1 MTLHRSLLIMACML
15 ISIPLLA
22 ESYSGTREDPYPLEV
37 FWKKDGDKMA
47 VFCKSKISE
56 EIQLTDFIF
65 DTDCKESFGKGKNVN
80 FLDASDCYGILDHIS
95 RKGKFLYIRRVNGIV
110 PVKVN
115 GRYNLLVVKARISP
129 EKDDWRVVFPEG
141 YDTWEIAATYDKYLS
156 GNDKLKKFYIYVTR
170 GDSNHKGLLSIDR
183 LVSRRDAVVL
193 DCEYDEIIP
202 ADNGNIDKEKG
213 KLKWNYNPPNRP
225 MFITR
230 KGNRWGAVLD
240 PYDVVPPLY
249 DLKSF
254 TRTEQYDDERPM
266 RTPYLIRRVSWSLVA
281 VERGDT
287 LILAN
292 EYKDLPFTNHRPGEI
307 PPFEEWKIA
316 DFEGEYTPAS
326 VIVFDA
332 PDNMAAYNVQ
342 RHHFIPHKGST
353 YDIRSFLTFTSD
365 TLSTYILSGK
375 YGCKLYNADLG
386 KELISDATSIAPI
399 PGSNGFL
406 SVSLPGDSR
415 PKAAFLTRDYS
426 EAVILDS
433 MEELPAIAKTT
444 GQTGTTRI
452 LDYEGNAGLYDLAS
466 GFALPCVYDSIVP
479 VASIVDSI
487 PDVIG
492 RLFLAYKNKKFGIVG
507 SSAPVMGKVF
517 DKIKRS
523 PDGRGIML
531 DADVYNSPD
540 SYILE
545 IKCNDEG
552 NLTFDDN
559 LDKIFQNL
567 FVKADKEDVKYD
579 HTIDYLLLGMF
590 EFAAHSDRPELLPR
604 IYQSGAMIAINT
616 ALATSDKR
624 TAMEMLDKADELHLH
639 AVIKSETELPDLDLP
654 GIRERLIEYFRQQDI
669 ARAEAEATRQREAEL
684 QAQAQAEAQARQRQ
698 ERAQAWAQ
706 LADALG
712 QLGQGISNAIG
723 NYQASKASTRAA
735 ASAPRRPATVHQS
748 TASSS
753 SSSSA
758 PAQRNRAADFFNRKN
773 FERAYDTAKGIVMK
787 YYYGQYA
794 WNLREVQKA
803 QESMRDTRAK
813 AQKQGFTIYKSDFED
828 ITAPYRK

>member
-1 MTLHRSLLIMACML
+1 ML
-15 ISIPLLA
+15 ITIPLLA
-22 ESYSGTREDPYPLEV
+22 ESYSGTKDDPYPLEV
-37 FWKKDGDKMA
+37 FWKKKGDKMA

-56 EIQLTDFIF
+56 ETQITDFIF

-80 FLDASDCYGILDHIS
+80 FLDASDCYGILDYIS
-95 RKGKFLYIRRVNGIV
+95 RKGKFPYIRRVSGIV

-129 EKDDWRVVFPEG
+129 GKDDWRVVFPEG
-141 YDTWEIAATYDKYLS
+141 YDTWEIAATYEKYLS

-183 LVSRRDAVVL
+183 LVSIRDAVVL

-240 PYDVVPPLY
+240 PYNVVPPLY

-254 TRTEQYDDERPM
+254 TRTGQYDDERPM

-316 DFEGEYTPAS
+316 DFEGEYTPAR

-353 YDIRSFLTFTSD
+353 YDIKPLHTFTSD
-365 TLSTYILSGK
+365 TLSTYILSGN

-386 KELISDATSIAPI
+386 KELIPDATSIAPI

-406 SVSLPGDSR
+406 SVSLPGDPR

-452 LDYEGNAGLYDLAS
+452 LDYKGCAGLYDSAS

-590 EFAAHSDRPELLPR
+590 KFAAHSDRPELLPR

-654 GIRERLIEYFRQQDI
+654 SIRERLIDYFTQQDI
-669 ARAEAEATRQREAEL
+669 ARAEAEAARQREAEL

-723 NYQASKASTRAA
+723 NYQASKASNRAA

-758 PAQRNRAADFFNRKN
+758 PAQRNPAADFFNRKN

-828 ITAPYRK
+828 VTAPYRK

>member
-1 MTLHRSLLIMACML
+1 ML
-15 ISIPLLA
+15 ITIPLLA
-22 ESYSGTREDPYPLEV
+22 ESYSGTKDDPYPLEV
-37 FWKKDGDKMA
+37 FWKKKGDKMA

-56 EIQLTDFIF
+56 ETQITDFIF

-80 FLDASDCYGILDHIS
+80 FLDASDCYGILDYIS
-95 RKGKFLYIRRVNGIV
+95 RKGKFPYIRRVSGIV

-129 EKDDWRVVFPEG
+129 GKDDWRVVFPEG
-141 YDTWEIAATYDKYLS
+141 YDTWEIAATYEKYLS

-183 LVSRRDAVVL
+183 LVSIRDAVVL

-240 PYDVVPPLY
+240 PYNVVPPLY

-254 TRTEQYDDERPM
+254 TRTGQYDDERPM

-316 DFEGEYTPAS
+316 DFEGEYTPAR

-353 YDIRSFLTFTSD
+353 YDIKPLHTFTSD
-365 TLSTYILSGK
+365 TLSTYILSGN

-386 KELISDATSIAPI
+386 KELIPDATSIAPM

-406 SVSLPGDSR
+406 SVSLPGDPR

-452 LDYEGNAGLYDLAS
+452 LDYKGCAGLYDSAS

-590 EFAAHSDRPELLPR
+590 KFAAHSDRPELLPR

-654 GIRERLIEYFRQQDI
+654 GIRERLIDYFTQQDI
-669 ARAEAEATRQREAEL
+669 ARAEAEAARQREAEL

-723 NYQASKASTRAA
+723 NYQASKASNRAA

-758 PAQRNRAADFFNRKN
+758 PAQRNPAADFFNRKN

-828 ITAPYRK
+828 VTAPYRK

>member
-1 MTLHRSLLIMACML
+1 ML
-15 ISIPLLA
+15 ITIPLLA
-22 ESYSGTREDPYPLEV
+22 ESYSGTKDDPYPLEV
-37 FWKKDGDKMA
+37 FWKKKGDKMA

-56 EIQLTDFIF
+56 ETQITDFIF

-80 FLDASDCYGILDHIS
+80 FLDASDCYGILDYIS
-95 RKGKFLYIRRVNGIV
+95 RKGKFPYIRRVSGIV

-129 EKDDWRVVFPEG
+129 GKDDWRVVFPEG
-141 YDTWEIAATYDKYLS
+141 YDTWEIAATYEKYLS

-183 LVSRRDAVVL
+183 LVSIRDAVVL

-240 PYDVVPPLY
+240 PYNVVPPLY

-254 TRTEQYDDERPM
+254 TRTGQYDDERPM

-316 DFEGEYTPAS
+316 DFEGEYTPAR

-353 YDIRSFLTFTSD
+353 YDIKPLHTFTSD
-365 TLSTYILSGK
+365 TLSTYILSGN

-386 KELISDATSIAPI
+386 KELIPDATSIAPI

-406 SVSLPGDSR
+406 SVSLPGDPR

-452 LDYEGNAGLYDLAS
+452 LDYKGCAGLYDSAS

-590 EFAAHSDRPELLPR
+590 KFAAHSDRPELLPR

-654 GIRERLIEYFRQQDI
+654 GIRERLIDYFTQQDI
-669 ARAEAEATRQREAEL
+669 ARAEAEAARQREAEL

-723 NYQASKASTRAA
+723 NYQASKASNRAA

-758 PAQRNRAADFFNRKN
+758 PAQRNPAADFFNRKN

-828 ITAPYRK
+828 VTAPYRK

>member
-1 MTLHRSLLIMACML
+1 MTLQRSLLIMACML

-22 ESYSGTREDPYPLEV
+22 ESHSDTYPFEV

-47 VFCKSKISE
+47 VFRKSKNTGEAQI
-56 EIQLTDFIF
+56 TDFIF

-80 FLDASDCYGILDHIS
+80 FLDASINYGVV
-95 RKGKFLYIRRVNGIV
+95 GGIV

-115 GRYNLLVVKARISP
+115 GLYNLLVVKARSRP
-129 EKDDWRVVFPEG
+129 SDDDWRVVFPEG
-141 YDTWEIAATYDKYLS
+141 YDTWEIAASYDKYLYLS

-170 GDSNHKGLLSIDR
+170 GDSNHKGLVSIDR

-202 ADNGNIDKEKG
+202 ADNGNLEKEKG

-254 TRTEQYDDERPM
+254 TRTGQYDDERPM
-266 RTPYLIRRVSWSLVA
+266 RTPYLIRIVSWSLVA

-316 DFEGEYTPAS
+316 DFEGDYSPAR

-332 PDNMAAYNVQ
+332 PDNIAAYNVQ

-353 YDIRSFLTFTSD
+353 YDIKPLHTFTSD
-365 TLSTYILSGK
+365 TLSTYILSGN

-386 KELISDATSIAPI
+386 KELIPDATSIAPI

-406 SVSLPGDSR
+406 SVSLPGDPR

-452 LDYEGNAGLYDLAS
+452 LDYKGCAGLYDSAS

-590 EFAAHSDRPELLPR
+590 KFAAHSDRPELLPR

-669 ARAEAEATRQREAEL
+669 ARAEAEAARQREAEL

-723 NYQASKASTRAA
+723 NYQASKASNRAA

>member
-1 MTLHRSLLIMACML
+1 MPLHRSLLIMACML
-15 ISIPLLA
+15 ITIPLLA
-22 ESYSGTREDPYPLEV
+22 ESYSGTKDDPYPLEV
-37 FWKKDGDKMA
+37 FWKKKGDKMA

-56 EIQLTDFIF
+56 ETQITDFIF

-80 FLDASDCYGILDHIS
+80 FLEASDCYGILDYIS
-95 RKGKFLYIRRVNGIV
+95 RKGKFPYIRRVSGIV

-129 EKDDWRVVFPEG
+129 GKDDWRVVFPEG
-141 YDTWEIAATYDKYLS
+141 YDTWEIAATYEKYLS

-183 LVSRRDAVVL
+183 LVSIRDAVVL

-254 TRTEQYDDERPM
+254 TRTGQYDDERPM

-316 DFEGEYTPAS
+316 DFEGEYTPAR

-353 YDIRSFLTFTSD
+353 YDIKPLHTFTSD
-365 TLSTYILSGK
+365 TLSTYILSGN

-386 KELISDATSIAPI
+386 KELIPDATSIAPI

-406 SVSLPGDSR
+406 SVSLPGDPR

-452 LDYEGNAGLYDLAS
+452 LDYKGCAGLYDSAS

-590 EFAAHSDRPELLPR
+590 KFAAHSDRPELLPR
-604 IYQSGAMIAINT
+604 IYLSGAMIAINT

-624 TAMEMLDKADELHLH
+624 TAMEMLDKADKLHLH

-654 GIRERLIEYFRQQDI
+654 GIRERLIKYFRQQDI
-669 ARAEAEATRQREAEL
+669 ARAEAEAARQREAEL

-723 NYQASKASTRAA
+723 NYQASKASNRAA

-748 TASSS
+748 SASSS

-758 PAQRNRAADFFNRKN
+758 PAQRNPAADFFNRKN

-828 ITAPYRK
+828 VTAPYRK

>member
-1 MTLHRSLLIMACML
+1 MTLQRSLLIMACML

-22 ESYSGTREDPYPLEV
+22 ESHSDTYPFEV

-47 VFCKSKISE
+47 VFRKSKNTGEAQI
-56 EIQLTDFIF
+56 TDFIF

-80 FLDASDCYGILDHIS
+80 FLDASINYGVV
-95 RKGKFLYIRRVNGIV
+95 GGIV

-115 GRYNLLVVKARISP
+115 GLYNLLVVKARSRP
-129 EKDDWRVVFPEG
+129 SDDDWRVVFPEG

-170 GDSNHKGLLSIDR
+170 GDSNHKGLVSIDR

-202 ADNGNIDKEKG
+202 ADNGNLEKEKG

-230 KGNRWGAVLD
+230 KGNRWGAVVD

-292 EYKDLPFTNHRPGEI
+292 EDKDLPFTNHRPGEI
-307 PPFEEWKIA
+307 PPFEEWEIA
-316 DFEGEYTPAS
+316 DFEGEYTPAR

-353 YDIRSFLTFTSD
+353 TDIRSFHTFTSD
-365 TLSTYILSGK
+365 TLSTYILSGN

-386 KELISDATSIAPI
+386 KELIPDATSIAPI
-399 PGSNGFL
+399 PGSNGFM

-452 LDYEGNAGLYDLAS
+452 LDYKGCAGLYDSAS

-492 RLFLAYKNKKFGIVG
+492 RLFLTYKNKKFGIVG

-669 ARAEAEATRQREAEL
+669 ARAEAEAARQREAEL
-684 QAQAQAEAQARQRQ
+684 QAQAQAEAQALQRQ

-723 NYQASKASTRAA
+723 NYQASKASNRAA

-758 PAQRNRAADFFNRKN
+758 PAQRNPAADFFNRKN

>member
-1 MTLHRSLLIMACML
+1 MTLQRSLLIMACML

-56 EIQLTDFIF
+56 EIQITDFIF

-115 GRYNLLVVKARISP
+115 DRYNLLVVKARISP

-170 GDSNHKGLLSIDR
+170 GDSNHKGLVSIDR

-202 ADNGNIDKEKG
+202 ADNGNLEKEKG

-230 KGNRWGAVLD
+230 KGNRWGAVVD

-316 DFEGEYTPAS
+316 DFEGEYTPAR

-353 YDIRSFLTFTSD
+353 YDIKPLHTFTSD
-365 TLSTYILSGK
+365 TLSTYILSGN

-386 KELISDATSIAPI
+386 KELIPDATSIAPI

-406 SVSLPGDSR
+406 SVSLPSDPR

-452 LDYEGNAGLYDLAS
+452 LDYKGCAGLYDSAS

-590 EFAAHSDRPELLPR
+590 KFAAHSDRPELLPR
-604 IYQSGAMIAINT
+604 IYLSGAMIAINT

-669 ARAEAEATRQREAEL
+669 ARAEAEAARQREAEL

-723 NYQASKASTRAA
+723 NYQASKASNRAA

-748 TASSS
+748 SASSS

-758 PAQRNRAADFFNRKN
+758 PAQRNPAADFFNRKN

>member
-1 MTLHRSLLIMACML
+1 ML
-15 ISIPLLA
+15 ISLPLFA

-47 VFCKSKISE
+47 VFCKSKVTE
-56 EIQLTDFIF
+56 ETQITDFIF

-80 FLDASDCYGILDHIS
+80 FLDASNGYGIVDYVS
-95 RKGKFLYIRRVNGIV
+95 RKGKFPYIRRVDGIV

-129 EKDDWRVVFPEG
+129 DKDDWRVIFPEG
-141 YDTWEIAATYDKYLS
+141 YDTWETAAVYDKYLS
-156 GNDKLKKFYIYVTR
+156 GNETLKKFYIYVTR
-170 GDSNHKGLLSIDR
+170 GDNNHKGLLSIDR
-183 LVSRRDAVVL
+183 LASRRDAVVL

-202 ADNGNIDKEKG
+202 ADNGNLKKEG
-213 KLKWNYNPPNRP
+213 ENLEWDYNSLNRP

-230 KGNRWGAVLD
+230 KGNRWGAVTD
-240 PYDVVPPLY
+240 PYSVVPARY

-266 RTPYLIRRVSWSLVA
+266 RTPYLIRRVNWWLVA

-287 LILAN
+287 LLLVN
-292 EYKDLPFTNHRPGEI
+292 DYRGNDMPFTNHRPGEI
-307 PPFEEWKIA
+307 PPFEEWEIA
-316 DFEGEYTPAS
+316 DFEGEYSPAKML
-326 VIVFDA
+326 VFDA
-332 PDNMAAYNVQ
+332 PDNMAAYNAL

-353 YDIRSFLTFTSD
+353 YDIKPFHTFTSD
-365 TLSTYILSGK
+365 TLSTYILSGD
-375 YGCKLYNADLG
+375 YGSKLYNADLG
-386 KELISDATSIAPI
+386 KELIPDATSIAPI
-399 PGSNGFL
+399 PGSNGFM

-444 GQTGTTRI
+444 GETGTTRI
-452 LDYEGNAGLYDLAS
+452 LDYKGNAGLYDSAS

-492 RLFLAYKNKKFGIVG
+492 RLFLTYKNKQFGIVG

-523 PDGRGIML
+523 PDGYGIML
-531 DADVYNSPD
+531 EADVYNSPD

-559 LDKIFQNL
+559 IDKIFQNL
-567 FVKADKEDVKYD
+567 FVKADKEDVRYG
-579 HTIDYLLLGMF
+579 HTIDYLLHGMF
-590 EFAAHSDRPELLPR
+590 KFAAHSDRPELLPR
-604 IYQSGAMIAINT
+604 IYQSGAMIAVNK
-616 ALATSDKR
+616 ALATSDKK
-624 TAMEMLDKADELHLH
+624 TAMTMLDKADELHLH
-639 AVIKSETELPDLDLP
+639 AAIISETELSDLDLP
-654 GIRERLIEYFRQQDI
+654 GIRQSLTEYFRQQDI
-669 ARAEAEATRQREAEL
+669 ARAEAEAARQREAEL
-684 QAQAQAEAQARQRQ
+684 QAQAQAEARERQRQ

-712 QLGQGISNAIG
+712 QLGQGISNAVG
-723 NYQASKASTRAA
+723 NYQASKASNHAA
-735 ASAPRRPATVHQS
+735 ASASRRPAAVSQS
-748 TASSS
+748 TAQQSTATA

-758 PAQRNRAADFFNRKN
+758 PAKKNHTADYANRKN
-773 FERAYDTAKGIVMK
+773 FEWAYDTAKGIVME

-794 WNLREVQKA
+794 SNLREVQKA

-813 AQKQGFTIYKSDFED
+813 AQKQGFSIYKSDFED

>member
-1 MTLHRSLLIMACML
+1 MTLQRSLLIMACML

-22 ESYSGTREDPYPLEV
+22 ESYSGTYPFEV

-47 VFCKSKISE
+47 VFRKSKNSGEAQI
-56 EIQLTDFIF
+56 TDFIF

-80 FLDASDCYGILDHIS
+80 FLDASIYYGDV
-95 RKGKFLYIRRVNGIV
+95 GGIV

-115 GRYNLLVVKARISP
+115 GLYNLLVVKARSRP
-129 EKDDWRVVFPEG
+129 SDDDWRVVFPEG
-141 YDTWEIAATYDKYLS
+141 YDTWEIAASYDKYLYLS

-170 GDSNHKGLLSIDR
+170 VDSNHKGLLSIDR
-183 LVSRRDAVVL
+183 LVSGRNAVVL

-202 ADNGNIDKEKG
+202 ADNGNLEKEKG
-213 KLKWNYNPPNRP
+213 KLKWNYNPPNCP

-230 KGNRWGAVLD
+230 KGNRWGAVRD
-240 PYDVVPPLY
+240 PQDVVPAMY

-266 RTPYLIRRVSWSLVA
+266 RTPYLIRIVSWSLVA

-287 LILAN
+287 LFLADRHGN
-292 EYKDLPFTNHRPGEI
+292 DLPFTNHRPGEI
-307 PPFEEWKIA
+307 PTFEEREIA
-316 DFEGEYTPAS
+316 DFEGDYSPAR

-332 PDNMAAYNVQ
+332 PDNIAAYNVQ

-353 YDIRSFLTFTSD
+353 SDIKSFHTFTSD

-386 KELISDATSIAPI
+386 KELIPDATSIAPI

-415 PKAAFLTRDYS
+415 PKAAFVTRDYS

-452 LDYEGNAGLYDLAS
+452 LDYKGNAGLYDSAS

-492 RLFLAYKNKKFGIVG
+492 RLFLTYKNKKFGIVG

-567 FVKADKEDVKYD
+567 FVKADKEDITYEGK
-579 HTIDYLLLGMF
+579 IDYLLLGMF
-590 EFAAHSDRPELLPR
+590 KFAAHSDRPELLPR

-616 ALATSDKR
+616 ALATPDKR
-624 TAMEMLDKADELHLH
+624 IAMKMLDKADELHLH

-654 GIRERLIEYFRQQDI
+654 GIRERLIDYFTQQDI
-669 ARAEAEATRQREAEL
+669 ARAEAEAARQREAEL
-684 QAQAQAEAQARQRQ
+684 QAQAQAEAQARQCQ

-712 QLGQGISNAIG
+712 QLGQWISNAIG
-723 NYQASKASTRAA
+723 NYQASKASNRAA
-735 ASAPRRPATVHQS
+735 ASAPRRPAIVHQS

-758 PAQRNRAADFFNRKN
+758 PAQRNPAADFFNRKN

>member
-1 MTLHRSLLIMACML
+1 MTLQRSLLIMACML

-22 ESYSGTREDPYPLEV
+22 ESHSDTYPFEV

-47 VFCKSKISE
+47 VFRKSKNTGEAQI
-56 EIQLTDFIF
+56 TDFIF

-80 FLDASDCYGILDHIS
+80 FLDASINYGVV
-95 RKGKFLYIRRVNGIV
+95 GGIV

-115 GRYNLLVVKARISP
+115 GLYNLLVVKARSRP
-129 EKDDWRVVFPEG
+129 SDDDWRVVFPEG
-141 YDTWEIAATYDKYLS
+141 YDTWEIAASYDKYLYLS

-183 LVSRRDAVVL
+183 LVSIRDAVVL

-254 TRTEQYDDERPM
+254 TRTGQYDDERPM

-316 DFEGEYTPAS
+316 DFEGEYTPAR

-332 PDNMAAYNVQ
+332 PDNIAAYNVQ

-353 YDIRSFLTFTSD
+353 YDIKPLHTFTSD
-365 TLSTYILSGK
+365 TLSTYILSGN

-386 KELISDATSIAPI
+386 KELIPDATSIAPI

-406 SVSLPGDSR
+406 SVSLPGDPR

-452 LDYEGNAGLYDLAS
+452 LDYKGCAGLYDSAS

-552 NLTFDDN
+552 DLTFDDN

-624 TAMEMLDKADELHLH
+624 TAMEMLDKAEELHLH

-654 GIRERLIEYFRQQDI
+654 GIRERLIEYFTQQDI
-669 ARAEAEATRQREAEL
+669 ARAEAEAARQREAEL

-723 NYQASKASTRAA
+723 NYQASKASNRAA
-735 ASAPRRPATVHQS
+735 ASAPHRPATVHQS

-758 PAQRNRAADFFNRKN
+758 PAQRNPAADFFNRKN

-794 WNLREVQKA
+794 WNLREVQKI

>member
-1 MTLHRSLLIMACML
+1 MTLYRSLLIIACML

-22 ESYSGTREDPYPLEV
+22 ESHSGTKEDPYPLEV

-56 EIQLTDFIF
+56 ETQITDFIF

-80 FLDASDCYGILDHIS
+80 FLDASDCYGILDYIS
-95 RKGKFLYIRRVNGIV
+95 RKGKFPYIRRVNGIV

-115 GRYNLLVVKARISP
+115 GRYNLLVVKARINP
-129 EKDDWRVVFPEG
+129 REDDWRVVFPEG

-452 LDYEGNAGLYDLAS
+452 LDYEGNAGLYDSAS

-669 ARAEAEATRQREAEL
+669 ARAEAEAARQREAEL

-723 NYQASKASTRAA
+723 NYQASKASNRAA
-735 ASAPRRPATVHQS
+735 ASAPHRPATVHQS

-753 SSSSA
+753 SSA
-758 PAQRNRAADFFNRKN
+758 PAQRNPAADFFNRKN

-794 WNLREVQKA
+794 WNLREVQKI

-828 ITAPYRK
+828 VTAPYRK

>member
-1 MTLHRSLLIMACML
+1 MPLHRSLLIMTCML
-15 ISIPLLA
+15 ITIPLLA
-22 ESYSGTREDPYPLEV
+22 ESYSGTKDDPYPLEV
-37 FWKKDGDKMA
+37 FWKKKGDKMA

-56 EIQLTDFIF
+56 ETQITDFIF

-80 FLDASDCYGILDHIS
+80 FLDASDCYGILDYIS
-95 RKGKFLYIRRVNGIV
+95 RKGKFPYIRRVSGIV

-129 EKDDWRVVFPEG
+129 GKDDWRVVFPEG
-141 YDTWEIAATYDKYLS
+141 YDTWEIAATYEKYLS

-183 LVSRRDAVVL
+183 LVSIRDAVVL

-240 PYDVVPPLY
+240 PYNVVPPLY

-254 TRTEQYDDERPM
+254 TRTGQYDDERPM

-316 DFEGEYTPAS
+316 DFEGEYTPAR

-353 YDIRSFLTFTSD
+353 YDIKPLHTFTSD
-365 TLSTYILSGK
+365 TLSTYILSGN

-386 KELISDATSIAPI
+386 KELIPDATSIAPI

-406 SVSLPGDSR
+406 SVSLPGDPR

-452 LDYEGNAGLYDLAS
+452 LDYKGLR
-466 GFALPCVYDSIVP
+466 GAL
-479 VASIVDSI
+479 
-487 PDVIG
+487 
-492 RLFLAYKNKKFGIVG
+492 
-507 SSAPVMGKVF
+507 
-517 DKIKRS
+517 
-523 PDGRGIML
+523 
-531 DADVYNSPD
+531 
-540 SYILE
+540 
-545 IKCNDEG
+545 
-552 NLTFDDN
+552 
-559 LDKIFQNL
+559 
-567 FVKADKEDVKYD
+567 
-579 HTIDYLLLGMF
+579 
-590 EFAAHSDRPELLPR
+590 
-604 IYQSGAMIAINT
+604 
-616 ALATSDKR
+616 
-624 TAMEMLDKADELHLH
+624 
-639 AVIKSETELPDLDLP
+639 
-654 GIRERLIEYFRQQDI
+654 
-669 ARAEAEATRQREAEL
+669 
-684 QAQAQAEAQARQRQ
+684 
-698 ERAQAWAQ
+698 
-706 LADALG
+706 
-712 QLGQGISNAIG
+712 
-723 NYQASKASTRAA
+723 
-735 ASAPRRPATVHQS
+735 
-748 TASSS
+748 
-753 SSSSA
+753 
-758 PAQRNRAADFFNRKN
+758 
-773 FERAYDTAKGIVMK
+773 
-787 YYYGQYA
+787 
-794 WNLREVQKA
+794 
-803 QESMRDTRAK
+803 
-813 AQKQGFTIYKSDFED
+813 
-828 ITAPYRK
+828 

>member
-1 MTLHRSLLIMACML
+1 ML

-22 ESYSGTREDPYPLEV
+22 ESHSGTKEDPYPLEV

-56 EIQLTDFIF
+56 ETQITDFIF

-80 FLDASDCYGILDHIS
+80 FLDASDCYGILDYIS
-95 RKGKFLYIRRVNGIV
+95 RKGKFPYIRRVNGIV

-115 GRYNLLVVKARISP
+115 GRYNLLVVKARINP
-129 EKDDWRVVFPEG
+129 REDDWRVVFPEG

-365 TLSTYILSGK
+365 TLSTYTLSGK

-452 LDYEGNAGLYDLAS
+452 LDYEGNAGLYDSAS

-669 ARAEAEATRQREAEL
+669 ARAEAEAARQREAEL

-723 NYQASKASTRAA
+723 NYQASKASNRAA
-735 ASAPRRPATVHQS
+735 ASAPHRPATVHQS

-753 SSSSA
+753 SSA
-758 PAQRNRAADFFNRKN
+758 PAQRNPAADFFNRKN

-794 WNLREVQKA
+794 WNLREVQKI

-828 ITAPYRK
+828 VTAPYRK

>member
-1 MTLHRSLLIMACML
+1 M
-15 ISIPLLA
+15 
-22 ESYSGTREDPYPLEV
+22 EV
-37 FWKKDGDKMA
+37 FWKKRGDKMA

-56 EIQLTDFIF
+56 ETQITDFIF

-80 FLDASDCYGILDHIS
+80 FLDASDCYGILDYIS
-95 RKGKFLYIRRVNGIV
+95 RKGKFPYIRRVSGIV

-129 EKDDWRVVFPEG
+129 GKDDWRVVFPEG
-141 YDTWEIAATYDKYLS
+141 YDTWEIAATYEKYLS

-183 LVSRRDAVVL
+183 LVSIRDAVVL

-254 TRTEQYDDERPM
+254 TRTGQYDDERPM

-316 DFEGEYTPAS
+316 DFEGEYTPAR

-353 YDIRSFLTFTSD
+353 YDIKPLHTFTSD
-365 TLSTYILSGK
+365 TLSTYILSGN

-386 KELISDATSIAPI
+386 KELIPDATSIAPI

-406 SVSLPGDSR
+406 SVSLPGDPR

-452 LDYEGNAGLYDLAS
+452 LDYKGCAGLYDSAS

-590 EFAAHSDRPELLPR
+590 KFAAHSDRPELLPR

-669 ARAEAEATRQREAEL
+669 ARAEAEAARQREAEL

-723 NYQASKASTRAA
+723 NYQASKASNRAA

-758 PAQRNRAADFFNRKN
+758 PAQRNPAADFFNRKN

-828 ITAPYRK
+828 VTAPYRK

>member
-1 MTLHRSLLIMACML
+1 ML

-22 ESYSGTREDPYPLEV
+22 ESHSGTKEDPYPLEV

-56 EIQLTDFIF
+56 ETQITDFIF

-80 FLDASDCYGILDHIS
+80 FLDASDCYGILDYIS
-95 RKGKFLYIRRVNGIV
+95 RKGKFPYIRRVNGIV

-115 GRYNLLVVKARISP
+115 GRYNLLVVKARINP
-129 EKDDWRVVFPEG
+129 REDDWRVVFPEG

-452 LDYEGNAGLYDLAS
+452 LDYEGNAGLYDSAS

-669 ARAEAEATRQREAEL
+669 ARAEAEAARQREAEL

-723 NYQASKASTRAA
+723 NYQASKASNRAA
-735 ASAPRRPATVHQS
+735 ASAPHRPATVHQS

-753 SSSSA
+753 SSA
-758 PAQRNRAADFFNRKN
+758 PAQRNPAADFFNRKN

-794 WNLREVQKA
+794 WNLREVQKI

-828 ITAPYRK
+828 VTAPYRK

>member
-1 MTLHRSLLIMACML
+1 
-15 ISIPLLA
+15 
-22 ESYSGTREDPYPLEV
+22 
-37 FWKKDGDKMA
+37 MA

-56 EIQLTDFIF
+56 ETQITDFIF

-80 FLDASDCYGILDHIS
+80 FLDASDCYGILDYIS
-95 RKGKFLYIRRVNGIV
+95 RKGKFPYIRRVNGIV

-115 GRYNLLVVKARISP
+115 GRYNLLVVKARINP
-129 EKDDWRVVFPEG
+129 REDDWRVVFPEG

-452 LDYEGNAGLYDLAS
+452 LDYEGNAGLYDSAS

-669 ARAEAEATRQREAEL
+669 ARAEAEAARQREAEL

-723 NYQASKASTRAA
+723 NYQASKASNRAA
-735 ASAPRRPATVHQS
+735 ASAPHRPATVHQS

-753 SSSSA
+753 SSA
-758 PAQRNRAADFFNRKN
+758 PAQRNPAADFFNRKN

-794 WNLREVQKA
+794 WNLREVQKI

-828 ITAPYRK
+828 VTAPYRK

>member
-1 MTLHRSLLIMACML
+1 
-15 ISIPLLA
+15 
-22 ESYSGTREDPYPLEV
+22 
-37 FWKKDGDKMA
+37 MA

-56 EIQLTDFIF
+56 EIQITDFIF

-129 EKDDWRVVFPEG
+129 YKDDWRVVFPEG
-141 YDTWEIAATYDKYLS
+141 YDTWEIAATYDNYLS
-156 GNDKLKKFYIYVTR
+156 ASETLKKFYIYVTR

-183 LVSRRDAVVL
+183 LVRGRDAVVL

-202 ADNGNIDKEKG
+202 ADNGNLKKEKG
-213 KLKWNYNPPNRP
+213 KLEWDYNSLGRP

-230 KGNRWGAVLD
+230 KGNRWGAVVD
-240 PYDVVPPLY
+240 PYCVVPALY

-254 TRTEQYDDERPM
+254 TRTEQYDDEKPM
-266 RTPYLIRRVSWSLVA
+266 RTPYLIRRIDWNLVA

-287 LILAN
+287 LLLASDYHSK
-292 EYKDLPFTNHRPGEI
+292 EMPFNNHRPGEI
-307 PPFEEWKIA
+307 PPFEEWEIA
-316 DFEGEYTPAS
+316 DFEGDYTPAK
-326 VIVFDA
+326 VTVFDA
-332 PDNMAAYNVQ
+332 PDNMAAYNAP
-342 RHHFIPHKGST
+342 RHHFVPHKGST
-353 YDIRSFLTFTSD
+353 SDIRSFLTFTSD
-365 TLSTYILSGK
+365 TLSTYILSGN
-375 YGCKLYNADLG
+375 YGFKLYNADLG

-433 MEELPAIAKTT
+433 MEELPAIAKTAW
-444 GQTGTTRI
+444 QTGTTRI
-452 LDYEGNAGLYDLAS
+452 LDYKGNAGLYDSAS

-479 VASIVDSI
+479 VTSIVDSI

-492 RLFLAYKNKKFGIVG
+492 RLFLTYKNKKFGIVG

-567 FVKADKEDVKYD
+567 FVKADKEDITYEG
-579 HTIDYLLLGMF
+579 TINYLLHGMF
-590 EFAAHSDRPELLPR
+590 EFAANSDRPELLPR
-604 IYQSGAMIAINT
+604 IYQSGAMIAINK

-624 TAMEMLDKADELHLH
+624 TAMKMLDKADELHLL
-639 AVIKSETELPDLDLP
+639 AVIKSETELSDLDLP
-654 GIRERLIEYFRQQDI
+654 GIRERLIDYFTQQDI
-669 ARAEAEATRQREAEL
+669 ARAEAEAARQREAKL

-723 NYQASKASTRAA
+723 NYQASKASNRAG
-735 ASAPRRPATVHQS
+735 ASASHRPATVHQS

-758 PAQRNRAADFFNRKN
+758 PAQRNPAADFFNRKN

-794 WNLREVQKA
+794 WNLREVQKT

-828 ITAPYRK
+828 VTAPYRK

>member
-56 EIQLTDFIF
+56 ETQITDFIF

-95 RKGKFLYIRRVNGIV
+95 RKGKFPYIRRVSGIV

-141 YDTWEIAATYDKYLS
+141 YDTWEIAATYEKYLS

-183 LVSRRDAVVL
+183 LVSIRDAVVL

-254 TRTEQYDDERPM
+254 TRTGQYDDERPM

-316 DFEGEYTPAS
+316 DFEGEYTPAR

-332 PDNMAAYNVQ
+332 PDNIAAYNVQ

-353 YDIRSFLTFTSD
+353 YDIKPLHTFTSD
-365 TLSTYILSGK
+365 TLSTYILSGN

-386 KELISDATSIAPI
+386 KELIPDATSIAPI

-406 SVSLPGDSR
+406 SVSLPGDPR

-452 LDYEGNAGLYDLAS
+452 LDYKGCAGLYDSAS

-590 EFAAHSDRPELLPR
+590 KFAAHSDRPELLPR

-669 ARAEAEATRQREAEL
+669 ARAEAEAARQREAEL

-723 NYQASKASTRAA
+723 NYQASKASNRAA

>member
-1 MTLHRSLLIMACML
+1 ML
-15 ISIPLLA
+15 ITIPLLA
-22 ESYSGTREDPYPLEV
+22 ESYSGTKDDPYPLEV
-37 FWKKDGDKMA
+37 FWKKKGDKMA

-56 EIQLTDFIF
+56 ETQITDFIF

-80 FLDASDCYGILDHIS
+80 FLDASDCYGILDYIS
-95 RKGKFLYIRRVNGIV
+95 RKGKFPYIRRVSGIV

-129 EKDDWRVVFPEG
+129 GKDDWRVVFPEG
-141 YDTWEIAATYDKYLS
+141 YDTWEIAATYEKYLS

-183 LVSRRDAVVL
+183 LVSIRDAVVL

-254 TRTEQYDDERPM
+254 TRTGQYDDERPM

-316 DFEGEYTPAS
+316 DFEGEYTPAR

-353 YDIRSFLTFTSD
+353 YDIKPLHTFTSD
-365 TLSTYILSGK
+365 TLSTYILSGN

-386 KELISDATSIAPI
+386 KELIPDATSIAPI

-406 SVSLPGDSR
+406 SVSLPGDPR

-452 LDYEGNAGLYDLAS
+452 LDYKGCAGLYDSAS

-590 EFAAHSDRPELLPR
+590 KFAAHSDRPELLPR
-604 IYQSGAMIAINT
+604 IYLSGAMIAINT

-624 TAMEMLDKADELHLH
+624 TAMEMLDKADKLHLH

-654 GIRERLIEYFRQQDI
+654 GIRERLIKYFRQQDI
-669 ARAEAEATRQREAEL
+669 ARAEAEAARQREAEL

-723 NYQASKASTRAA
+723 NYQASKASNRAA

-748 TASSS
+748 SASSS

-758 PAQRNRAADFFNRKN
+758 PAQRNPAADFFNRKN

-828 ITAPYRK
+828 VTAPYRK

>member
-56 EIQLTDFIF
+56 EIQITDFIF

-80 FLDASDCYGILDHIS
+80 FLDASDCCGILDHIS

-170 GDSNHKGLLSIDR
+170 GDSNHKGLVSIDR

-202 ADNGNIDKEKG
+202 ADNGNLEKEKG

-230 KGNRWGAVLD
+230 KGNRWGTVVD

-307 PPFEEWKIA
+307 PPFEEWEIA
-316 DFEGEYTPAS
+316 DFEGEYSPAR

-353 YDIRSFLTFTSD
+353 SDIRSFLTFTSD
-365 TLSTYILSGK
+365 TLSTYILSGN
-375 YGCKLYNADLG
+375 YGFKLYNANLG
-386 KELISDATSIAPI
+386 KELIPDATSIAPI

-415 PKAAFLTRDYS
+415 PKAAFVTRDYS

-444 GQTGTTRI
+444 GQTGTTRL
-452 LDYEGNAGLYDLAS
+452 LDYKGNAGLYDSAS

-492 RLFLAYKNKKFGIVG
+492 RLFLTYKNKKFGIVG

-517 DKIKRS
+517 DKIKRT

-567 FVKADKEDVKYD
+567 FVKADKEDITYGGK
-579 HTIDYLLLGMF
+579 IDYLLLGMF
-590 EFAAHSDRPELLPR
+590 KFAAHSDRPELLPR

-624 TAMEMLDKADELHLH
+624 IAMKMLDKADELHLH

-654 GIRERLIEYFRQQDI
+654 GIRERLIDYFTQQDI
-669 ARAEAEATRQREAEL
+669 ARAEAEAARQREAEL
-684 QAQAQAEAQARQRQ
+684 QAQAQAEAQALQHQ

-723 NYQASKASTRAA
+723 NYQASKASNRAG
-735 ASAPRRPATVHQS
+735 ASAPHRPATVHQS

-753 SSSSA
+753 SSA
-758 PAQRNRAADFFNRKN
+758 PAQRNPAADFFNRKN

-794 WNLREVQKA
+794 WNLREVQKI

-828 ITAPYRK
+828 VTAPYRK

>member
-1 MTLHRSLLIMACML
+1 ML
-15 ISIPLLA
+15 ITIPLLT
-22 ESYSGTREDPYPLEV
+22 ESYSGTKDDPYPLEV
-37 FWKKDGDKMA
+37 FWKKKGDKMA

-56 EIQLTDFIF
+56 ETQITDFIF

-80 FLDASDCYGILDHIS
+80 FLEASDCYGILDYIS
-95 RKGKFLYIRRVNGIV
+95 RKGKFPYIRRVSGIV

-129 EKDDWRVVFPEG
+129 GKDDWRVVFPEG
-141 YDTWEIAATYDKYLS
+141 YDTWEIAATYEKYLS

-183 LVSRRDAVVL
+183 LVSIRDAVVL

-202 ADNGNIDKEKG
+202 ADNGNLKKEG
-213 KLKWNYNPPNRP
+213 ENLEWDYNSLDRP

-230 KGNRWGAVLD
+230 KGNRWGAVVD
-240 PYDVVPPLY
+240 PYSVVPALY

-254 TRTEQYDDERPM
+254 TRTEQYEDERPM
-266 RTPYLIRRVSWSLVA
+266 RTPYLIRRVNSWLVA

-287 LILAN
+287 LLLVDDYRGN
-292 EYKDLPFTNHRPGEI
+292 EMPFTNHRPGEI
-307 PPFEEWKIA
+307 PPFEEWEIA
-316 DFEGEYTPAS
+316 DFEGEYSPTKML
-326 VIVFDA
+326 VFDA
-332 PDNMAAYNVQ
+332 PDNMAAYNVL

-353 YDIRSFLTFTSD
+353 YDIKPFHTFTSD
-365 TLSTYILSGK
+365 TLSTYILSGD
-375 YGCKLYNADLG
+375 YGSKLYNAHLG
-386 KELISDATSIAPI
+386 KEVIPDATSIVPI
-399 PGSNGFL
+399 PGSNGFM

-452 LDYEGNAGLYDLAS
+452 LDYKGNAGLYDSAS

-479 VASIVDSI
+479 VATIIDSI

-492 RLFLAYKNKKFGIVG
+492 RLFLTYKNKQFGIVG

-523 PDGRGIML
+523 PDGYGIML
-531 DADVYNSPD
+531 EADVYNSPD

-567 FVKADKEDVKYD
+567 FVKADKEDVRYG
-579 HTIDYLLLGMF
+579 HTIDYLLHGMF
-590 EFAAHSDRPELLPR
+590 KFAAHSDRPELLLR
-604 IYQSGAMIAINT
+604 IYQSGAMIAVNK
-616 ALATSDKR
+616 ALATSDKK
-624 TAMEMLDKADELHLH
+624 TAMTMLDKADELHLH
-639 AVIKSETELPDLDLP
+639 AAIISETELSDLDLP
-654 GIRERLIEYFRQQDI
+654 GIRQSLTGYFRQQDI
-669 ARAEAEATRQREAEL
+669 ARAEAEAARQREAEL

-723 NYQASKASTRAA
+723 NYQASKASNRAA
-735 ASAPRRPATVHQS
+735 ASAPRRPATVHKS
-748 TASSS
+748 SASSS

-758 PAQRNRAADFFNRKN
+758 PAQRNPAADFFNRKN

-828 ITAPYRK
+828 VTAPYRK

>member
-1 MTLHRSLLIMACML
+1 
-15 ISIPLLA
+15 
-22 ESYSGTREDPYPLEV
+22 
-37 FWKKDGDKMA
+37 MA

>member
-1 MTLHRSLLIMACML
+1 MPLHRSLLIMACML
-15 ISIPLLA
+15 ITIPLLA

-37 FWKKDGDKMA
+37 FWKKKGDKMA

-56 EIQLTDFIF
+56 ETQITDFIF

-80 FLDASDCYGILDHIS
+80 FLDASDCYGILDYIS
-95 RKGKFLYIRRVNGIV
+95 RKGKFPYIRRVNGIV

-129 EKDDWRVVFPEG
+129 GKDDWRVVFPEG
-141 YDTWEIAATYDKYLS
+141 YDTWEIAATYEKYLS

-183 LVSRRDAVVL
+183 LVSIRDAVVL

-254 TRTEQYDDERPM
+254 TRTGQYDDERPM
-266 RTPYLIRRVSWSLVA
+266 CTPYLIRRVSWSLVA

-316 DFEGEYTPAS
+316 DFEGEYTPAR

-353 YDIRSFLTFTSD
+353 YDIKPLHTFTSD
-365 TLSTYILSGK
+365 TLSTYILSGN

-386 KELISDATSIAPI
+386 KELIPDATSIAPI

-406 SVSLPGDSR
+406 SVSLPGDPR

-452 LDYEGNAGLYDLAS
+452 LDYKGCAGLYDSAS

-590 EFAAHSDRPELLPR
+590 KFAAHSDRPELLPR

-669 ARAEAEATRQREAEL
+669 ARAEAEAARQREAEL

-723 NYQASKASTRAA
+723 NYQASKASNRAA

-748 TASSS
+748 SASSS

-758 PAQRNRAADFFNRKN
+758 SAQRNPAADFFNRKN

-828 ITAPYRK
+828 VTAPYRK